1 MKSPSDLFFY
11 SVVIVKYWAGLNYPS
26 DQDGLRRGADDLMVF
41 SKEAR
46 WWLSSFLVQTE
57 AWVAVLSNIAN
68 QRDDSG
74 LDIYANVDYPVNW
87 EA

>member
-26 DQDGLRRGADDLMVF
+26 DQDGLRRGAYDLMVF

-46 WWLSSFLVQTE
+46 
-57 AWVAVLSNIAN
+57 
-68 QRDDSG
+68 DD
-74 LDIYANVDYPVNW
+74 
-87 EA
+87 